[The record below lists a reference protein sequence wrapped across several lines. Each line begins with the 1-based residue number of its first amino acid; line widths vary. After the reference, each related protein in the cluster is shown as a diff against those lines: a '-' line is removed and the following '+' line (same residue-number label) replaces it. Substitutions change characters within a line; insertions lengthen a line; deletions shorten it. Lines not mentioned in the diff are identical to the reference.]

1 MRRCRLAPTRRAT
14 ADRGLRRAARG
25 YSVAIEELTPVLL
38 GHKGKPLPVYGSVG
52 LLSLLPVAP
61 HHFPELMTPLLD
73 AWPDVL

>member
-1 MRRCRLAPTRRAT
+1 
-14 ADRGLRRAARG
+14 
-25 YSVAIEELTPVLL
+25 VAIEELTPVLL

-73 AWPDVL
+73 AWADVL